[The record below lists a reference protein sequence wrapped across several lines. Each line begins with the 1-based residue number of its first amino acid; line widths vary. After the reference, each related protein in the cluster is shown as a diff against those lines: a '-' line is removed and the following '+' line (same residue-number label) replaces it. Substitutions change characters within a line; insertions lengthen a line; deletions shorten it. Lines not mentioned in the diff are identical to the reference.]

1 MDIDLIKEEY
11 LLVEKLLEQ
20 VSKSIF
26 TIGKDTDLIEHEIM
40 ELSLALENLGLLID
54 EIAFWKE

>member
-1 MDIDLIKEEY
+1 MNIELIKEEY

-20 VSKSIF
+20 VSRSIF

-54 EIAFWKE
+54 EIAF